1 MNTLH
6 VEPLPIDVTTAV
18 LSENSGQTYELT
30 ASLLGLENESSESFT
45 AATPERTAQP
55 FGTKSIDAT
64 WLANREAWR
73 AGFDEG
79 AKRGAAAYF
88 NSPLMEDLALE
99 LVMLR
104 AAVTAMTEQAERDR
118 RTIDWYRTKLAEFA
132 RHVMRP

>member
-1 MNTLH
+1 MTLH
-6 VEPLPIDVTTAV
+6 VEHPLIDVTNVV
-18 LSENSGQTYELT
+18 LSESSGQTYELT

-45 AATPERTAQP
+45 AATPERIAQP

-73 AGFDEG
+73 AGFEEG

-99 LVMLR
+99 LLMLR
-104 AAVTAMTEQAERDR
+104 IAVAAMSEQAMRDARSIEFWR
-118 RTIDWYRTKLAEFA
+118 RKFLDEIGVKL
-132 RHVMRP
+132 